1 MNLLITICARKGSKG
16 LINKNLIEINN
27 KSLIEITL
35 SQANLLNANSSIV
48 LSTDY
53 KNLPYKI
60 SNSKK
65 TYLLNRS
72 KKLSNDKISK
82 VDVIIDALKKSEKY
96 FKKKFN
102 FILDLDV
109 TSPIRTKNDI
119 KNCLE
124 FINKRDFKNLIT
136 LKPSS
141 KNPYFNM
148 VEVKNKKCEIV
159 KKKSKRFFSRQAA
172 PKVFDM
178 NASIYLWERSSLL
191 KKDIITKK
199 TNYYIM
205 PEYCIDIDTKYDL
218 LFIESVIRKIKF
230 KHGL

>member
-35 SQANLLNANSSIV
+35 SQANLLNTNSSIV

-53 KNLPYKI
+53 KNLPSKI

-159 KKKSKRFFSRQAA
+159 KKKK
-172 PKVFDM
+172 
-178 NASIYLWERSSLL
+178 
-191 KKDIITKK
+191 
-199 TNYYIM
+199 
-205 PEYCIDIDTKYDL
+205 
-218 LFIESVIRKIKF
+218 
-230 KHGL
+230 